1 MTTKRRNRLNAGLIV
16 SALLALAFDKLVLSE
31 NGTSTPSSAVASV
44 APQPRVATPAAD
56 AAPVEA
62 APIEPILRLDQV
74 LADFEDFE
82 PHRDPFKMSDLLREK
97 VNARSQHADRDEV
110 AEEQQRKT
118 AHEFQS
124 ANSLQAVLNAG
135 PNSLAIVNGLTVRL
149 GQTIDGFALISVSQR
164 SAIFQR
170 HDLRIVL
177 QIPLQ

>member
-31 NGTSTPSSAVASV
+31 NGTSPPSSAVASV
-44 APQPRVATPAAD
+44 APPPRVATLATD
-56 AAPVEA
+56 AAPATA

-82 PHRDPFKMSDLLREK
+82 PDRDPFKMSDLLREK
-97 VNARSQHADRDEV
+97 VNARSEHADRDEA
-110 AEEQQRKT
+110 AEEQQRQT
-118 AHEFQS
+118 ADEFQA
-124 ANSLQAVLNAG
+124 ANSLEAVLNAG

-149 GQTIDGFALISVSQR
+149 GQTIDGFALISVRHR

-170 HDLRIVL
+170 GDLRVAL
-177 QIPLQ
+177 QIPLE